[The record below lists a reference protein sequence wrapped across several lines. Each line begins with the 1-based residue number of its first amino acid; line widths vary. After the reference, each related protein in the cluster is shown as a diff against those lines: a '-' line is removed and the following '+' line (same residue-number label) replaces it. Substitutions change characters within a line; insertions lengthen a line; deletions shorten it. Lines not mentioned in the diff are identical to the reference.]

1 MAAAWWKEGGRE
13 VGFGGGGVVN
23 VLDGGSMNLDPV
35 AKVARL
41 RQRMAATREPCRDD
55 GDGNGLRLVPT
66 ERHDDM

>member
-1 MAAAWWKEGGRE
+1 
-13 VGFGGGGVVN
+13 
-23 VLDGGSMNLDPV
+23 MNLDPV